1 MKKISVLVPTF
12 NEEENVELMYEAL
25 KDMFQ
30 KKLHNYQYEIL
41 FIDNKSKDGTRKI
54 IREICSKD
62 KKVKAIFNAQNFGQF
77 NSPYYGLLNTTGDC
91 TIMVAADFQDPIDMI
106 PKFVKE

>member
-1 MKKISVLVPTF
+1 MKKTISIMVPTF

-41 FIDNKSKDGTRKI
+41 FIDNKSKDGT
-54 IREICSKD
+54 
-62 KKVKAIFNAQNFGQF
+62 
-77 NSPYYGLLNTTGDC
+77 
-91 TIMVAADFQDPIDMI
+91 
-106 PKFVKE
+106 